1 MYKVIK
7 SFCDLQDNNH
17 YYDADKDT
25 FYPRAGLEVTE
36 ARLAELASDKNRQG
50 VPLIEK
56 VEETTDVEK
65 MTVAQLKEY
74 AKEKNIELDGATA
87 KAEILEKI
95 KATETA
101 K

>member
-17 YYDADKDT
+17 YYQADKDT
-25 FYPRAGLEVTE
+25 FPRAGLEVTE
-36 ARLAELASDKNRQG
+36 ERLAELASDKNKQG

-56 VEETTDVEK
+56 VDETPDVEK
-65 MTVAQLKEY
+65 MTVPQLKEY

-95 KATETA
+95 KAAETA
-101 K
+101 E

>member
-7 SFCDLQDNNH
+7 FFLDLQDNNH
-17 YYDADKDT
+17 FYNEGDT
-25 FYPRAGLEVTE
+25 FPRAGLEVTE
-36 ARLAELASDKNRQG
+36 KRLAELASDKNKQG

-56 VEETTDVEK
+56 VAEVIDIEK

-101 K
+101 E

>member
-7 SFCDLQDNNH
+7 FFCDLQDNNH
-17 YYDADKDT
+17 AYNEGDT
-25 FYPRAGLEVTE
+25 FPRAGLEVTE
-36 ARLAELASDKNRQG
+36 KRLAELASDKNKLC

-56 VEETTDVEK
+56 VDETPDVEK
-65 MTVAQLKEY
+65 MTVPQLKEY

-95 KATETA
+95 KAAETA
-101 K
+101 E

>member
-7 SFCDLQDNNH
+7 FFCDLQDNNFF
-17 YYDADKDT
+17 YNVGDT
-25 FYPRAGLEVTE
+25 FPRAGLEVTE
-36 ARLAELASDKNRQG
+36 ERLVELASNKNKQS

-56 VEETTDVEK
+56 VDETPDVEK

-95 KATETA
+95 KAAETA
-101 K
+101 E